1 MIQNPQFFI
10 GVVEDVNDPEELG
23 RVKVRIFGKHSE
35 STLEMPTENLPWYTT
50 VMPMT
55 NPGIAGQGRTIGAQP
70 DSWVFGLFI
79 DGSDEQEALI
89 LGTVAGTSSA
99 PAPQNPNIGFKDPKG
114 INPPVAGSDAPAG
127 TVSDLQNKRVAN
139 RTLDIPIARKPALSA
154 LNEGEELPEEE
165 SISTPDPADYAK
177 PVYPYNNA
185 EVFKGGHAVEY
196 DSTPGH
202 ERYSHMHRSGTA
214 TDITADGKKIEHI
227 TGDGFTVYKKQ
238 NTVYIVGNCNLTVDR
253 DINVKCGGDYVLD
266 IDGTMHIQ
274 ANKGIKTKVSNGNIE
289 TELIGERKMLIQ
301 KGSDQLDIERS
312 LKLDVGDDY
321 KIDVKGNMSV
331 NATGEETRMFFSS
344 PETSLTFGPK
354 LVTTVNGD
362 HDDTVTGNKHITSN
376 AGMKIA
382 CPKKLVINTPVQ
394 QVSGDVVAGGG
405 QVCLITHVHRQKNG
419 KENAGGGIDTLAS
432 IGGTTV
438 GV

>member
-10 GVVEDVNDPEELG
+10 GVVEDVSDPEKLG

-35 STLEMPTENLPWYTT
+35 SYEDMPVKNLPWYTS

-55 NPGIAGQGRTIGAQP
+55 NPGIAGQGKTIGAQP
-70 DSWVFGLFI
+70 GSWVFGLFI

-89 LGTVAGTSSA
+89 LGTVAGNSGGPPSINT
-99 PAPQNPNIGFKDPKG
+99 GFSDPRR
-114 INPPVAGSDAPAG
+114 INPPVAGSDTPVT

-139 RTLDIPIARKPALSA
+139 RTINIPIARKPALSA
-154 LNEGEELPEEE
+154 LNEGEELPEEQ
-165 SISTPDPADYAK
+165 SISTPNPADYAN

-214 TDITADGKKIEHI
+214 TDITADGEKIEHI

-266 IDGTMHIQ
+266 IDGNMHIQ
-274 ANKGIKTKVSNGNIE
+274 VDKDIKTKVKGNIQ
-289 TELIGERKMLIQ
+289 TECNGKREIMLD
-301 KGSDQLDIERS
+301 GSDF
-312 LKLDVGDDY
+312 LDVKQSQTINITDDY
-321 KIDVKGNMSV
+321 GLNIKGDMGLDVKG
-331 NATGEETRMFFSS
+331 
-344 PETSLTFGPK
+344 PETKLFFNSADTEITFKK
-354 LVTTVNGD
+354 LDTTVNGD
-362 HDDTVTGNKHITSN
+362 HKDMVTGNKHISSN
-376 AGMKIA
+376 AGMKIN
-382 CPKKLVINTPVQ
+382 CPKKLIINTPIQ
-394 QVSGDVVAGGG
+394 QVSGDVRAGSGD
-405 QVCLITHVHRQKNG
+405 VSLITHVHRQNNG
-419 KENAGGGIDTLAS
+419 KRDAGGGIDTAPS
-432 IGGTTV
+432 TGGTAP
-438 GV
+438 GS